1 MFTYQQFFNKMSSII
16 CHILINYVFL
26 LIHCRLKENKKENGE
41 LPQHTPSPSL
51 ILRHPHFLHIEYN
64 YQFCFNISY
73 TVSNVHSSLVNSYSV
88 KLSPFL
94 YTFSFIS
101 LLGVAVEI
109 LKSFLSFLLS

>member
-1 MFTYQQFFNKMSSII
+1 MFTYQQFFNNMSSII

-26 LIHCRLKENKKENGE
+26 LIHFRLKENKKENGE

-51 ILRHPHFLHIEYN
+51 ILRYPHFLHIEYN

-88 KLSPFL
+88 KLSSFL